1 MVHVATL
8 VALNLLLPATQPFE
22 TVQFGDRADIV
33 LKPID
38 AAEAHARRH
47 MDIGRHYFVDR
58 EFLAALNRLRVVVTQ
73 FQASRHVEE
82 ALALLTEAYLA
93 LGLDSEA
100 QTATAVLS
108 RKFPH
113 GHWCAE
119 ARDSLRAAALE
130 PAENETSWISRALK

>member
-1 MVHVATL
+1 M
-8 VALNLLLPATQPFE
+8 
-22 TVQFGDRADIV
+22 
-33 LKPID
+33 
-38 AAEAHARRH
+38 
-47 MDIGRHYFVDR
+47 
-58 EFLAALNRLRVVVTQ
+58 TQ

-93 LGLDSEA
+93 LGDVAEA

-119 ARDSLRAAALE
+119 AHDALRAAGLE
-130 PAENETSWISRALK
+130 PAENETSWISRALQ